1 MKFKFVVN
9 TILFSSIVFSSC
21 TENNNHEKNDLASSI
36 DSVDNVYSMQDSLLP
51 SKIETGLKTYF
62 SSPQNNRAWMVDY
75 SQDDTYFNIESI
87 DTLDN
92 IYVVWSNFSMGSP
105 CNGTQ
110 ISTFDLSM
118 KIIDCESFFT
128 ECDCPSECEG
138 CGFKFIKKHS
148 YKSFTY
154 TDITDNV
161 IERNTGK
168 TNECE
173 DCDCIIMKNENT
185 SNYHVNATG
194 QIIITNAY
202 SSDTKVGSQ
211 YTQTMTE
218 QPGDSVKNQE
228 LIWGIASV
236 VRTKI
241 NRNLNLWNKVYIE
254 DIRSSNN
261 SIEEGYVIVIPID
274 VKLPTLKLKVRKSDD
289 SNLFGLEDIINRQ
302 YWDYDRIRDG
312 YSMYYPFEVAFLY
325 PPIEKA
331 KLVNP
336 TTMNDFPENINADL
350 VKVALDTNQ
359 DNHADLLFCEFTC
372 GDTRL
377 PAERGLH
384 NCSAS
389 YVWSEGKW
397 SITSSENFR

>member
-1 MKFKFVVN
+1 MKLKFLFN
-9 TILFSSIVFSSC
+9 TILFISIVFNSC
-21 TENNNHEKNDLASSI
+21 TKNNNHEKNDLASSI
-36 DSVDNVYSMQDSLLP
+36 DSVDTVYSMRDSLLP
-51 SKIETGLKTYF
+51 SKIETGLKNYF
-62 SSPQNNRAWMVDY
+62 SLPQNNRAWMVDY

-110 ISTFDLSM
+110 ISTFDRNM

-138 CGFKFIKKHS
+138 CGLKFIKKHS

-161 IERNTGK
+161 IERNTGE

-173 DCDCIIMKNENT
+173 DCDCIIVKNENI
-185 SNYHVNATG
+185 SNYLINSDG
-194 QIIITNAY
+194 QIIITDTY
-202 SSDTKVGSQ
+202 SNVAKVGGE
-211 YTQTMTE
+211 YAQTADE
-218 QPGDSVKNQE
+218 QLSDSTGNGALVF
-228 LIWGIASV
+228 GVASV
-236 VRTKI
+236 GRSKT
-241 NRNLNLWNKVYIE
+241 NAALSLWNKVFIE
-254 DIRSSNN
+254 DIRSSDNA
-261 SIEEGYVIVIPID
+261 IEEGYVMVIPID

-302 YWDYDRIRDG
+302 YWDYDDVQDG
-312 YSMYYPFEVAFLY
+312 YSMNYPFEVAFLY

-331 KLVNP
+331 QLVNP
-336 TTMNDFPENINADL
+336 TTINVFPENINADL

-359 DNHADLLFCEFTC
+359 DNQADLLFCEFTC
-372 GDTRL
+372 GDKRL
-377 PAERGLH
+377 PTERGLH

-397 SITSSENFR
+397 SSPSSEN